1 MGQPYMNNL
10 LDRIFFRSKNL
21 DYISQNLKDITNQTP
36 ANKIFEAINNY
47 SESSEVR
54 YVGGCIRKV
63 IKKETVDDID
73 LATNLKPDEVCEA
86 LKNKDIN
93 FYETGIDHGT
103 VTAIIDKYRYE
114 ITSLRKDI
122 KTDGRHAKV
131 EFSLDWK
138 EDAARRDFSINSI
151 YSDGEGNLF
160 DPNNGKKDLDEG
172 SINFIGDT
180 EDRIKED
187 YLRILR
193 YIRFF
198 INYSDNKHRPETIK
212 IIKRNI
218 DGISKLSSERLLDE
232 FKKLTKSNGFIKLF
246 KDKESLELIEIIFPQ
261 LKNLERFKKLNS
273 YANDNL
279 LKIDFIFLLSLMI
292 IDETDNTDYFF
303 YKFNISKKDQKRL
316 RLIDLFYKEKITIKN
331 FTEKNLNKIFYF
343 NGKQAVCD
351 IINFKLFT
359 SSKVEKKL
367 IKLMKTYQDKVI
379 PAMPVEA
386 NLLMN
391 KYDIP
396 EGKTLG
402 SKLKMIEEIWVS
414 NNFNISDKQVEKI
427 AKS

>member
-1 MGQPYMNNL
+1 MNNL

-47 SESSEVR
+47 SESSEIR

-63 IKKETVDDID
+63 IKKETIDDID
-73 LATNLKPDEVCEA
+73 LATNLKPNEVCEA
-86 LKNKDIN
+86 LKKKNIN
-93 FYETGIDHGT
+93 FYETGVEHGT
-103 VTAIIDKYRYE
+103 ITAIIDKYKYE
-114 ITSLRKDI
+114 ITSLRKDVT
-122 KTDGRHAKV
+122 TDGRHAKV

-232 FKKLTKSNGFIKLF
+232 FKKLTKSNSFIKLF

-292 IDETDNTDYFF
+292 IDETDNSDYFF

-331 FTEKNLNKIFYF
+331 FTEKNFNKIFYF
-343 NGKQAVCD
+343 NGKQAVSD

-379 PAMPVEA
+379 PTMPVGA

-391 KYDIP
+391 KYNIP

-402 SKLKMIEEIWVS
+402 SKLKMIEEIWVG